1 MRKVVIPEHILA
13 TYLSCQLQQSEK
25 QRQQRIYQLQ
35 KQRHLGVG
43 NEDTTKEEWIEN
55 IRLDTYHSML
65 NNPALIEYLT
75 LANNGKNNIRSKRD
89 MKVAL
94 LKKIIQESQD
104 TDTNKKRPHE

>member
-1 MRKVVIPEHILA
+1 MYHN
-13 TYLSCQLQQSEK
+13 QFQQSEK

-65 NNPALIEYLT
+65 SNPAMIEYLT
-75 LANNGKNNIRSKRD
+75 LANNGKNNIRSKKE
-89 MKVAL
+89 MKNAL
-94 LKKIIQESQD
+94 LKKIIQETRNSD
-104 TDTNKKRPHE
+104 PNKKRPHE